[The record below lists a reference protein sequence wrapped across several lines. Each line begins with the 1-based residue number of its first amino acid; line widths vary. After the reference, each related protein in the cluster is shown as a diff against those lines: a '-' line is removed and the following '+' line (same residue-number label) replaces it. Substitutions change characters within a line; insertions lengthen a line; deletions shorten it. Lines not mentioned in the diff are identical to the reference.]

1 MKKIT
6 FLTLLFTLLFSS
18 IGYSQYLTEG
28 FESGTAFPAGW
39 VITQVNANETWKV
52 STVATSAHSG
62 SNYGI
67 VEYDAAL
74 DAQDET
80 LTSPS
85 FDLTSATNPRLIFWW
100 NASYHWSVSP
110 NDNYTFT
117 VSIDDGTTVT
127 QVFTETDEADF
138 DSTADN
144 FVWFES
150 TIDLS
155 SYVGK
160 NDVKILFNY
169 SGTDGASLGLDDVL
183 VEETPTCPDPT
194 ALTASSITN
203 NSVSIG
209 WTAGGSETAWEYVVQ
224 ADGTGMPVGAGTAT
238 ATNPTNVGSLTANT
252 AYEFY
257 VRADCTGGD
266 LSNWVGPFAFR
277 TDCDAL
283 TAPYTQDF
291 ENAGNIP
298 ACWNMSGSEDWNFS
312 NSFTG
317 NHIGNDGTIGNTS
330 SSGGYF
336 AWVDDSGDH
345 NTGTTLETP
354 FVDVSGLTTPALYF
368 HLLSHN
374 EGNTNVDF
382 SVDVYDGA
390 AWNADFF
397 TSNTNTADWEEKV
410 VDLSGL
416 TITGPIKVRFIVDEN
431 NGTDFYDD
439 VAIDDVEI
447 KEAPACPK
455 PSSLTATN
463 ITDTTVD
470 IGWTNGG
477 SESAWEYV
485 VQAAGTGVPGGAG
498 TATASNPT
506 NVGSLTA
513 NTAYE
518 FYVRA
523 DCTGG
528 AYSEWVGPFNFM
540 TECTAVAAPY
550 TQDFENAGNIPACWS
565 MSGSEDWNFSNTLG
579 TNHIGNNGTIGNTSS
594 SGGYFAWVDDSG
606 DHNTGTTLETPFI
619 DVSGLTTPTLFFYMI
634 SHNEGNTNVD
644 FSVDVYDGASW
655 NADVFTSNTN
665 TADWEQK
672 TVGLSGLTITGPIKI
687 RFIVDENNGTDF
699 YDDIAID
706 DIEVKEAPTCPNP
719 SNLMTANL
727 TGTTVDINWSAGGSE
742 TAWEYVVQAA
752 GTGVPG
758 GAGTAANATTVNIT
772 GLSANTA
779 YEFYVRA
786 DCTGGDYSD
795 WVASSSFTTPIVPD
809 DLNDFTAYP
818 GDGWSEATGAF
829 MTPSGTTSDWAQD
842 DFGNDVGSA
851 NGKSARVN
859 VFGGFTDEYLISPTY
874 DLTGGTYYLNFDL
887 ALTEYN
893 NSNAAT
899 LGADDYLSL
908 LVTQD
913 GTTWTELARWD
924 SGSAISNTGQ
934 AATEIVLSGYGAGV
948 KFAFYAFSD
957 TTNEDN
963 DLFIDNFQITTT
975 TLGVVRNTIDNFLL
989 FPRTVKDNISFS
1001 SPEKVDKITIYNI
1014 MGQEVYTQRPNLSS
1028 SSLDLSNLSS
1038 GMYIVKV
1045 QVGNN
1050 LGSYKII
1057 KE

>member
-1 MKKIT
+1 M
-6 FLTLLFTLLFSS
+6 F
-18 IGYSQYLTEG
+18 
-28 FESGTAFPAGW
+28 
-39 VITQVNANETWKV
+39 
-52 STVATSAHSG
+52 
-62 SNYGI
+62 
-67 VEYDAAL
+67 
-74 DAQDET
+74 
-80 LTSPS
+80 
-85 FDLTSATNPRLIFWW
+85 
-100 NASYHWSVSP
+100 
-110 NDNYTFT
+110 
-117 VSIDDGTTVT
+117 
-127 QVFTETDEADF
+127 
-138 DSTADN
+138 
-144 FVWFES
+144 
-150 TIDLS
+150 
-155 SYVGK
+155 
-160 NDVKILFNY
+160 
-169 SGTDGASLGLDDVL
+169 
-183 VEETPTCPDPT
+183 EETPTCTDPS
-194 ALTASSITN
+194 ALTVTNITN
-203 NSVSIG
+203 NSVDIG
-209 WTAGGSETAWEYVVQ
+209 WTVGGSETAWEYVVQ
-224 ADGTGMPVGAGTAT
+224 ADGTGMPAGAGTAT
-238 ATNPTNVGSLTANT
+238 ASNPTSVGSLTANT
-252 AYEFY
+252 DYEFY

-266 LSNWVGPFAFR
+266 LSNWVGPFAFK

-298 ACWNMSGSEDWNFS
+298 ACWNMSGSENWNFS

-317 NHIGNDGTIGNTS
+317 NHLGNNGTIGNTS

-390 AWNADFF
+390 AWNADVF

-447 KEAPACPK
+447 KEAPSCLK
-455 PSSLTATN
+455 PTDLTAMN
-463 ITDTTVD
+463 ITDTTAN

-477 SESAWEYV
+477 SETAWEYV

-506 NVGSLTA
+506 SVSSLTA

-528 AYSEWVGPFNFM
+528 DYSDWVGPFNFM
-540 TECTAVAAPY
+540 TECAAETAPY
-550 TQDFENAGNIPACWS
+550 SQDFENAGSIPSCWS
-565 MSGSEDWNFSNTLG
+565 MSGSEDWNFSDSVG
-579 TNHIGNNGTIGNTSS
+579 SNHIGNNGTIGNTSA

-606 DHNTGTTLETPFI
+606 GHSTGTTLQTPPI
-619 DVSGLTTPTLFFYMI
+619 DVSGLTTPTLTFYLL

-644 FSVDVYDGASW
+644 FSVDVYDGSAW

-665 TADWEQK
+665 TTDWEQK
-672 TVGLSGLTITGPIKI
+672 TVDLSGLTITGPIKI
-687 RFIVDENNGTDF
+687 RFVVDENNGTDF
-699 YDDIAID
+699 YDDVAID
-706 DIEVKEAPTCPNP
+706 DVEVKEAPTCPNP
-719 SNLMTANL
+719 SNLMASNL
-727 TGTTVDINWSAGGSE
+727 TGTSADISWDAGGSE

-758 GAGTAANATTVNIT
+758 GSGTAANATMANAT
-772 GLSANTA
+772 GLTANTS

-795 WVASSSFTTPIVPD
+795 WVGPLNFQTPIVPD
-809 DLNDFTAYP
+809 NLNDFATYP
-818 GDGWSEATGAF
+818 GDGWTEASGAF
-829 MTPSGTTSDWAQD
+829 MSPSGSSSSWAQD
-842 DFGNDVGSA
+842 DFGNDTGSS
-851 NGKSARVN
+851 NGESARVN
-859 VFGGFTDEYLISPTY
+859 IFGTGTDEYLVSPTY
-874 DLTGGTYYLNFDL
+874 DLSGSTYYLNFDL

-924 SGSAISNTGQ
+924 SGSTISNTGQ
-934 AATEIVLSGYGAGV
+934 AATEIVLSGYGANV

-957 TTNEDN
+957 TSNEDN
-963 DLFIDNFQITTT
+963 DLFIDNFQITGS
-975 TLGVVRNTIDNFLL
+975 TLGVVRDTIDNFIL
-989 FPRTVKDNISFS
+989 FPRAVKDNLSFS
-1001 SPEKVDKITIYNI
+1001 SPDKVDKITIYNV
-1014 MGQEVYTQRPNLSS
+1014 MGQEMYTRRPNLSNG
-1028 SSLDLSNLSS
+1028 SLDLSSLAS

-1045 QVGNN
+1045 KVGNN
-1050 LGSYKII
+1050 LGSYKIV